1 MNITPNQLKNK
12 GKKVGFLNGQPVMEF
27 ETKGG
32 LFLLMTKME
41 GKPKTLGAGGHP
53 ATAAHIAERDF
64 PNLELTELS
73 KSEALDPYVLR
84 VETDKYTPLTRRLQY
99 AERSL

>member
-1 MNITPNQLKNK
+1 MNITPQQLKNK
-12 GKKVGFLNGQPVMEF
+12 GKKVGELNGSPVMEF

-32 LFLLMTKME
+32 LFLLMTKVD

-64 PNLELTELS
+64 PDLNITELS
-73 KSEALDPYVLR
+73 KSEGLDLYTLR
-84 VETDKYTPLTRRLQY
+84 VESEKYTTLTRRIQY
-99 AERSL
+99 AERGI